1 MIPQTYIIEWRKFAP
16 WITNAFIEQ
25 DLILSK
31 ALAEIFSDN
40 FLSEKLALR
49 GGTAIHKVILQPQV
63 RYSEDI
69 DLVQIQAEPSGQ
81 MINRIRKVLSFLGKP
96 KINQKNFNN
105 TLIFRF
111 DSEIQP
117 IVPLKL
123 KVEINTREH
132 FNLLSLEEIEFN
144 VESSWFTGYTTV
156 KTYNINEL
164 LGSKLRALYQRS
176 KGRDLFDIWYVMT
189 KMEVNPEVI
198 ISSFHKFIE
207 FQGVKI
213 KREDYLKNLEAKI
226 TNPLF
231 LGDIEALLR
240 PGIDFKLDL
249 AFEVIKNKLIM
260 KI

>member
-1 MIPQTYIIEWRKFAP
+1 M
-16 WITNAFIEQ
+16 
-25 DLILSK
+25 
-31 ALAEIFSDN
+31 
-40 FLSEKLALR
+40 
-49 GGTAIHKVILQPQV
+49 
-63 RYSEDI
+63 
-69 DLVQIQAEPSGQ
+69 
-81 MINRIRKVLSFLGKP
+81 
-96 KINQKNFNN
+96 
-105 TLIFRF
+105 
-111 DSEIQP
+111 
-117 IVPLKL
+117 